1 MAHIFPNIEL
11 APARSQTP
19 ARSVVGNKTTKDT
32 TEENTM
38 EEQNELNDLKKLME
52 RQQKTLT
59 ETMSAMEL
67 KATALQE
74 KLDKKAV
81 LSSANAEA
89 GVKKIALEYKVVELK
104 IDYKLPSGFNYGF
117 PKDEEPHST
126 SSFGFKPVPK
136 EDPYKAFKFTVPDDK
151 AVNKEC
157 EEETL
162 KKHREFEETKLKELG
177 EEGWTL
183 RSIVPVMLPIPTGYT
198 NLYYFSRPL

>member
-1 MAHIFPNIEL
+1 M
-11 APARSQTP
+11 
-19 ARSVVGNKTTKDT
+19 GNKTTKDT

-38 EEQNELNDLKKLME
+38 DEQNELNDLKQLME

-74 KLDKKAV
+74 KLDKKAK

-89 GVKKIALEYKVVELK
+89 GVKKIAIEYKVVELEM
-104 IDYKLPSGFNYGF
+104 DCKLPPGFGE
-117 PKDEEPHST
+117 PKATST
-126 SSFGFKPVPK
+126 PSFGFSVPK
-136 EDPYKAFKFTVPDDK
+136 VDPLKNKDEGAFKFRASQPADDK
-151 AVNKEC
+151 AIIKEC
-157 EEETL
+157 EE
-162 KKHREFEETKLKELG
+162 KARQQYREFEETKLKELG

-183 RSIVPVMLPIPTGYT
+183 RSIGAITTPFEDGVNYT

>member
-1 MAHIFPNIEL
+1 MDAS
-11 APARSQTP
+11 AS
-19 ARSVVGNKTTKDT
+19 KDT
-32 TEENTM
+32 TEEDTM

-74 KLDKKAV
+74 KLDRRAE

-104 IDYKLPSGFNYGF
+104 IEDVPLPPGFGEPKATSTPSFGSFAPNVD
-117 PKDEEPHST
+117 PLKNKDE
-126 SSFGFKPVPK
+126 G
-136 EDPYKAFKFTVPDDK
+136 ADK
-151 AVNKEC
+151 QAIIKEC
-157 EEETL
+157 EEKVL
-162 KKHREFEETKLKELG
+162 QKYREFEQTKLKELG

-183 RSIVPVMLPIPTGYT
+183 RSHSLVFGSRFTPKYDTY
-198 NLYYFSRPL
+198 LYYFSRPL

>member
-1 MAHIFPNIEL
+1 M
-11 APARSQTP
+11 
-19 ARSVVGNKTTKDT
+19 GNKTTKDT

-38 EEQNELNDLKKLME
+38 EEQNELNDLKQLME

-74 KLDKKAV
+74 KLDKKAK

-104 IDYKLPSGFNYGF
+104 IEHELPPGFGE
-117 PKDEEPHST
+117 PKATST
-126 SSFGFKPVPK
+126 PSFGSGSFTTK
-136 EDPYKAFKFTVPDDK
+136 EDPRKARQGGRGGRGTSPFIFAVPDDK
-151 AVNKEC
+151 AIIKEC
-157 EEETL
+157 EE
-162 KKHREFEETKLKELG
+162 KARQQYREFEETKLKELG

-183 RSIVPVMLPIPTGYT
+183 RSIGAMFTPTEDEVNYT

>member
-1 MAHIFPNIEL
+1 MDASMSED
-11 APARSQTP
+11 
-19 ARSVVGNKTTKDT
+19 TTKD
-32 TEENTM
+32 NTM

-74 KLDKKAV
+74 KLDKKAK

-89 GVKKIALEYKVVELK
+89 GVKKIAIEYKVVELK
-104 IDYKLPSGFNYGF
+104 IEHELPPGFGE
-117 PKDEEPHST
+117 PKATST
-126 SSFGFKPVPK
+126 PSFGFGAPK
-136 EDPYKAFKFTVPDDK
+136 VDPLKNKDEGAFKFRASQPADDK
-151 AVNKEC
+151 AIIKEC
-157 EEETL
+157 EE
-162 KKHREFEETKLKELG
+162 KARQQYREFEETKLKELG

-183 RSIVPVMLPIPTGYT
+183 RSIGAITTPFEDGVNYT

>member
-1 MAHIFPNIEL
+1 M
-11 APARSQTP
+11 
-19 ARSVVGNKTTKDT
+19 GNKTTKDT

-38 EEQNELNDLKKLME
+38 EEQNELNDLKQLME

-74 KLDKKAV
+74 KLDKKAK

-89 GVKKIALEYKVVELK
+89 GVKKIAIEYKVVELK
-104 IDYKLPSGFNYGF
+104 IEHELPPGFGE
-117 PKDEEPHST
+117 PKST
-126 SSFGFKPVPK
+126 STPSFGSFTTK
-136 EDPYKAFKFTVPDDK
+136 EDPRKARQGDPSGARKGQKTGTSPFNFAVPDDQ
-151 AVNKEC
+151 ATIKEC
-157 EEETL
+157 EE
-162 KKHREFEETKLKELG
+162 KARQQYREFEETKLKELG

-183 RSIVPVMLPIPTGYT
+183 RSIGAMFTPTEDEVNYT

>member
-1 MAHIFPNIEL
+1 M
-11 APARSQTP
+11 
-19 ARSVVGNKTTKDT
+19 GNKTTKDT

-74 KLDKKAV
+74 KLDRRAE

-104 IDYKLPSGFNYGF
+104 IEDVPLPPGFGEPKATSNVD
-117 PKDEEPHST
+117 PLKNKDE
-126 SSFGFKPVPK
+126 G
-136 EDPYKAFKFTVPDDK
+136 ADK
-151 AVNKEC
+151 QAIIKEC
-157 EEETL
+157 EEKVL
-162 KKHREFEETKLKELG
+162 QKYREFEQTKLKELG

-183 RSIVPVMLPIPTGYT
+183 RSHSLVFGSRFTPKYDTY
-198 NLYYFSRPL
+198 LYYFSRPL